1 MWKLWEEIWQMELM
15 NIWGIFARDEMRR
28 VEKLRRGLARM
39 WKRKNFGGMIRA
51 GIWLVW
57 EFWRCHVRCSRA
69 CDIGEGLFRHVMRAR
84 YRYRCGIVIKDPLR
98 NYGFLHYTAR
108 NYVTL
113 LQVIFFTKKAPVLS
127 CRLKKALIF
136 CIFTET
142 TDSPMLQKQL
152 ESPFVFLTDLPLQKT
167 QMTLTCELRERKEF
181 CPLKLVFF
189 FFYFFIFI

>member
-1 MWKLWEEIWQMELM
+1 M
-15 NIWGIFARDEMRR
+15 
-28 VEKLRRGLARM
+28 
-39 WKRKNFGGMIRA
+39 
-51 GIWLVW
+51 
-57 EFWRCHVRCSRA
+57 RCSRA

-84 YRYRCGIVIKDPLR
+84 YRYRCEIVIKDPLQ

-113 LQVIFFTKKAPVLS
+113 LQVIFFTKKAPMLS

-142 TDSPMLQKQL
+142 TDSPMVQKQL

-167 QMTLTCELRERKEF
+167 QMTLTCELREKGIL
-181 CPLKLVFF
+181 PLKTCLLFF
-189 FFYFFIFI
+189 FFI